1 MQQGKE
7 LPSGGSATAS
17 MSCSFWKYL
26 FQSHIRL
33 FFQLLL
39 TVRTYRGTHTATYKR
54 MGRAANVTTGKQAEA
69 AGPVPKASRDLVKAG
84 KPLVTCTSPGF
95 ASNK

>member
-17 MSCSFWKYL
+17 MPCSFWKW
-26 FQSHIRL
+26 L

-69 AGPVPKASRDLVKAG
+69 AGPPKASRDLVKAG
-84 KPLVTCTSPGF
+84 KPLVTCTSPVF
-95 ASNK
+95 ASSK